1 MRVLFYTGSCAHPA
15 LPPLLSDQQVNAG
28 PGLVDAWT
36 ADGCARSI
44 ATPAGA
50 CDLAALAGRFPSDH
64 QPEIVVCHLDAGGR
78 NFPRCLAAFDCPTV
92 AIVGGTHAGR
102 APLTATMRYLAV
114 EPFARVVLADNRH
127 HAPFF
132 HAAGLRNVSWF
143 PGLMFPHSDATVRA
157 ARCAQRAPHLAVPGN
172 PADEPRR
179 PARLRRALEARG
191 VPCAGRQLSTPLAG
205 LELFGASLLGFNASH
220 NGELGLRVFEIL
232 AAGAV
237 LLTDRF
243 APASGFEHLFL
254 EGREVAAYGSATELA
269 NTAAEL
275 LARPDEARV
284 LGEAGARWFDE
295 YLGERQRRELFQLL
309 ACDGISAPEFA
320 LPVAE
325 TKRIFFG
332 GDSAKRERGV
342 ALYEE
347 IQALH
352 AAQETVKVAITRDVP
367 EDIIDIFS
375 TLPRVELRRL
385 NETGET
391 DLAIFGRAHAEAPGV
406 ARAAR
411 RWCHDETD
419 EAVAPAAR
427 PASEP
432 AVAGA
437 LAEAKLREGADQA
450 AEAEALLRAAAQ
462 NSDATGTAARALGDF
477 LKRQGRLV
485 EALQWHVRSLGGAQP
500 APVRPADRRRRA
512 LFLAQ
517 DGARWAGLASVFAA
531 FDSDPNWETIVIGL
545 PLIAPECPSGRQR
558 NAVFDFLRRQNI
570 PFVNGAEFPLGP
582 NCAEVGFY
590 CDPDDETRP
599 EDWRAENLMRLGV
612 RVAFC
617 PSGFATAD
625 GEEARRRHYNLP
637 LHQLGW
643 AAFAWNDAHKAM
655 FQRHCAVG
663 AAHVSVTGH
672 PRTDALRKLDAARD
686 HTLERFIAGRRVVCW
701 SPDADVRPDGE
712 TPFGRGRSTFA
723 CWMNF
728 LPEEFA
734 RRQNLAFVVR
744 PHPRFFAQLERAG
757 TFTEAQ
763 FDAFVERCAA
773 AGNIHIDRRPS
784 CLTALAA
791 SSALLADN
799 SSLLPEFAF
808 TGRPLLYLRNPHG
821 PPLARH
827 LFAEGFCPE
836 AETEAGIVRFLD
848 LVAVGDD
855 VARTA
860 QNRTNFRSCL
870 RLPPEGAGVAIKEEV
885 ERRLHEEEHG
895 VVPARGVIAA

>member
-1 MRVLFYTGSCAHPA
+1 MRALFYSGSCAHAAP
-15 LPPLLSDQQVNAG
+15 PPLLSDQQVNAG
-28 PGLVDAWT
+28 PGLVDEWT

-44 ATPAGA
+44 ATPTGA
-50 CDLAALAGRFPSDH
+50 CDLAALAGRFPSDQ
-64 QPEIVVCHLDAGGR
+64 QPEIVVCHLDAGCR
-78 NFPRCLAAFDCPTV
+78 NFPRGLAAFGCPTV
-92 AIVGGTHAGR
+92 AIVGGTHTGR
-102 APLTATMRYLAV
+102 APLTAMMRYLAA

-132 HAAGLRNVSWF
+132 HAAGLRNVHWF
-143 PGLMFPHSDATVRA
+143 PGLMFPHSDAAVRA
-157 ARCAQRAPHLAVPGN
+157 VRGAQRAPHLAVAGN
-172 PADEPRR
+172 ACDDPCR

-191 VPCAGRQLSTPLAG
+191 VPCASRQLSTPLAG
-205 LELFGASLLGFNASH
+205 LELFGAALLGFNASH

-232 AAGAV
+232 AAGAM

-254 EGREVAAYGSATELA
+254 EGREVVAYGSATELA
-269 NTAAEL
+269 NTAADY
-275 LARPDEARV
+275 LARPDEARA

-320 LPVAE
+320 LPAAE

-332 GDSAKRERGV
+332 GDSAKLERGV
-342 ALYEE
+342 ALYQE
-347 IQALH
+347 IQELH
-352 AAQETVKVAITRDVP
+352 EAQETVRVAITRDAP
-367 EDIIDIFS
+367 EDVVDIFS

-385 NETGET
+385 NETDET
-391 DLAIFGRAHAEAPGV
+391 DLAIFGRAHSEAFGV

-419 EAVAPAAR
+419 EAIAPPAR

-437 LAEAKLREGADQA
+437 LAEAKLREGADQT
-450 AEAEALLRAAAQ
+450 AEAEGLLRDAAQ
-462 NSDATGTAARALGDF
+462 NPDATGAAARALGDF

-485 EALQWHVRSLGGAQP
+485 EALQWHARSLGCARP
-500 APVRPADRRRRA
+500 APVRPADRRQRA
-512 LFLAQ
+512 LFLVQ
-517 DGARWAGLASVFAA
+517 EGSRWAGLASVYAA
-531 FDSDPNWETIVIGL
+531 FDADANWETIVIGL
-545 PLIAPECPSGRQR
+545 PMIAPECPGERQR

-570 PFVNGAEFPLGP
+570 PYVTGEEFPLGP
-582 NCAEVGFY
+582 NCAEVAFLA
-590 CDPDDETRP
+590 DPDDETRP
-599 EDWRAENLMRLGV
+599 PGWRTEDLMRLGV

-625 GEEARRRHYNLP
+625 GEEARLRHYNLP
-637 LHQLGW
+637 LHQLCW

-686 HTLERFIAGRRVVCW
+686 YTLERFVAGRRVVCW
-701 SPDADVRPDGE
+701 SPDADVRPDGK
-712 TPFGRGRSTFA
+712 TPFGRGRSTFVR
-723 CWMNF
+723 WRDF

-734 RRQNLAFVVR
+734 RRQNLAFIVR
-744 PHPRFFAQLERAG
+744 PPPRFFSQLERAG

-763 FDAFVERCAA
+763 LDAFVERCTA

-827 LFAEGFCPE
+827 LFVDGFCPE

-848 LVAVGDD
+848 LVADGDD
-855 VARTA
+855 VARAA
-860 QNRTNFRSCL
+860 QNRTNFRRCL
-870 RLPPEGAGVAIKEEV
+870 HLPSEGAGIAIKREV
-885 ERRLHEEEHG
+885 ERRLHDEEHG
-895 VVPARGVIAA
+895 VVPARGIIAA